1 MLYIDLENRKK
12 DYHSEEAYR
21 TLRTNVLFCG
31 DENKVIAIT
40 SCTPDEGKSTV
51 SFELAASLADAGNRV
66 LFIDADLRKS
76 RTIGRLRI
84 KKATKGFTHYLS
96 GQSQINEVIYDT
108 SISNLHMILAGP
120 IPPNP
125 AELLG
130 GKYFKVLIP
139 ALRKRYDYIIIDT
152 PPLGNVIDCAV
163 MAKECDGAIM
173 VVESQKISYKF
184 AQRVKDQLVK
194 AGFPLLGVVMNK
206 VKMNDKRYYDKYYG
220 AYYG

>member
-173 VVESQKISYKF
+173 VIESQKISYKF

>member
-206 VKMNDKRYYDKYYG
+206 VKTNDKRYYDKYYG

>member
-40 SCTPDEGKSTV
+40 SCTPDEGKSTI

-173 VVESQKISYKF
+173 VIESQKISYKF

-206 VKMNDKRYYDKYYG
+206 VKTNDKRYYDKYYG

>member
-173 VVESQKISYKF
+173 VIESQKISYKF

-206 VKMNDKRYYDKYYG
+206 VKTNDKRYYDKYYG